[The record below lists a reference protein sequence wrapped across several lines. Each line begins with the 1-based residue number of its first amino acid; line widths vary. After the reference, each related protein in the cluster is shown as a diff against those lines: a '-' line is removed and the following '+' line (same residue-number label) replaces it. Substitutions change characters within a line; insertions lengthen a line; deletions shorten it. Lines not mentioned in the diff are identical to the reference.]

1 MKNASCQN
9 EPQRGKSYPIKCLD
23 FPTQNENVS
32 IFCRVRANV
41 FEGFRKMGNLF
52 DLALW
57 ISAFC
62 FLHLLGMIEGIS
74 RVIQQNLYIGLLYYL
89 ARALYY
95 YLDLSASHNPGSNQ
109 NHATI
114 LHLVK
119 RGSMKK
125 MMITRGIVNLLDVCM
140 VCLRSQR
147 IYQFSCKFYALREIQ
162 KSLPRRC
169 RERVSDRRSGQ

>member
-1 MKNASCQN
+1 
-9 EPQRGKSYPIKCLD
+9 
-23 FPTQNENVS
+23 
-32 IFCRVRANV
+32 
-41 FEGFRKMGNLF
+41 MGNLF

-140 VCLRSQR
+140 VCLWSQR
-147 IYQFSCKFYALREIQ
+147 IYQFLCKFYALREIQ
-162 KSLPRRC
+162 KSLPCRC
-169 RERVSDRRSGQ
+169 RERVSDRRSGQWSALGMSTEMHTRGLAWMKIGGWVQGLWTTYQAS